1 MPHEAT
7 VQTRDIPTAN
17 NKALRYFAAHTM
29 DDALGQAAHELAA
42 ARRCACC
49 SSALA
54 HLRDRLGSTLF
65 LDDDPALLAAAF
77 PLHER
82 DRFTP
87 RLLAACI
94 LLYGR
99 PRVRP

>member
-1 MPHEAT
+1 MLPASARPHD
-7 VQTRDIPTAN
+7 VIPAAA
-17 NKALRYFAAHTM
+17 NKALRHFATHTIE
-29 DDALGQAAHELAA
+29 DALGQAERELAS
-42 ARRCACC
+42 ARRCSCC
-49 SSALA
+49 ANALA

-65 LDDDPALLAAAF
+65 LDDDPEQLASAF
-77 PLHER
+77 PPDER

-99 PRVRP
+99 PRERP